1 MILQSSLS
9 FRCLLL
15 AAISTLVTI
24 PAVVPAADLSLYL
37 EKRGPALHVRAV
49 SAFDTSEYSIDP
61 QAGMIQKLAQIYD
74 LIERRPEDA
83 GTLGKVGDFMGKQ
96 YRAVRGLIPFWK
108 DTNEKQAVAS
118 SLPDI
123 ETLDRLLGEA
133 GALLFD
139 PIDTQ
144 VAIASRI
151 QFVVTEDCL
160 FYPFDALHVSGVPLF
175 LKKPVVYSF
184 AQKKTAPPRATASW
198 RGLIIADTDEDP
210 EKGAAAVTS
219 SFPGAFGFDAQN
231 VRREDIEGISSVDF
245 ILVSADGGV
254 NGFKMKHLVLRPETL
269 SRLKPELVYFD
280 CNLYGLNLN
289 FLNHFNQSGVS
300 NYVAPIFSR
309 QTGAASAQTMIRFFR
324 TLLNGDRPSRALYL
338 ARKTLYD
345 SYLLES
351 GDKLVAMR
359 SSFPFRV
366 YQLN

>member
-1 MILQSSLS
+1 MVEQSSLA
-9 FRCLLL
+9 FRCFLL
-15 AAISTLVTI
+15 AAIGALIVI
-24 PAVVPAADLSLYL
+24 PATARAADLSLYL
-37 EKRGPALHVRAV
+37 EKRGPAIHVRAV
-49 SAFDTSEYSIDP
+49 SAFDTSDYSIEP
-61 QAGMIQKLAQIYD
+61 QAGMIQKLVQIYD

-83 GTLGKVGDFMGKQ
+83 GTLSKVGDFMGKQ

-108 DTNEKQAVAS
+108 DTNEQQDAGA
-118 SLPDI
+118 SLPEID
-123 ETLDRLLGEA
+123 TLDRLLSEA

-151 QFVVTEDCL
+151 EFVVTQDCL

-175 LKKPVVYSF
+175 LKKPVAYRLS
-184 AQKKTAPPRATASW
+184 QKKTTPPKASASW
-198 RGLIIADTDEDP
+198 RGLIISDADEDP
-210 EKGAAAVTS
+210 ERGAAAVKS

-231 VRREDIEGISSVDF
+231 VRREDIEAISSVDF

-254 NGFKMKHLVLRPETL
+254 NGFKMKHLELRPETL

-289 FLNHFNQSGVS
+289 FLNHFNQSGLS
-300 NYVAPIFSR
+300 SYVAPIFSR